1 LGLLYNKKD
10 AASLSKNQTYN
21 QLGLLEQKT
30 DRNGTVSN
38 YQYDERKQ
46 VVNTLL
52 TGSGG
57 KTQ

>member
-10 AASLSKNQTYN
+10 AASLSENQTYN

-38 YQYDERKQ
+38 NQYDERKQ